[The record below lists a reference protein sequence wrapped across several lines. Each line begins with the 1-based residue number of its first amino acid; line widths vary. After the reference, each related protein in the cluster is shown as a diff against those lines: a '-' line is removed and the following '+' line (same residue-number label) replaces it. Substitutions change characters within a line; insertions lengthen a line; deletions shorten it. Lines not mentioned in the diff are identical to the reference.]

1 MGKTTEKTNKKT
13 NKETNKKI
21 PDKGEHW
28 EVEQYFTLKNQVL
41 GMN

>member
-13 NKETNKKI
+13 NKEPNKEI

-28 EVEQYFTLKNQVL
+28 EVV
-41 GMN
+41 

>member
-13 NKETNKKI
+13 NKEPNKEPNKEI

-28 EVEQYFTLKNQVL
+28 EVV
-41 GMN
+41 